1 MTDENCI
8 FPIQSENINIQSTR
22 KPLQVFCNMPAE
34 MPYHSIHFVGYEN
47 KEGKTHVQK
56 DVSIRPST
64 GAKPLYTLIAAVPI
78 HLIVV
83 VAIVL
88 LNLYVAASVSSQ
100 IPPFILSKHSP
111 DAATSIYGEADLIAP
126 HRLPFCNRAFVR

>member
-1 MTDENCI
+1 MFSEAKVTEIYCMADDFCKEFVLQQEKFMVEDKSCKHRNKPNRMSNAEI
-8 FPIQSENINIQSTR
+8 MAIPI
-22 KPLQVFCNMPAE
+22 LF
-34 MPYHSIHFVGYEN
+34 
-47 KEGKTHVQK
+47 
-56 DVSIRPST
+56 VSIRPST

-88 LNLYVAASVSSQ
+88 LNLYVATSASYQ
-100 IPPFILSKHSP
+100 IPHFILSKHSP

-126 HRLPFCNRAFVR
+126 HGLPFCNRAFVR

>member
-1 MTDENCI
+1 MEKNEKKPNVDYVAIIREFEHYGRGRSLRKFCTEN
-8 FPIQSENINIQSTR
+8 
-22 KPLQVFCNMPAE
+22 
-34 MPYHSIHFVGYEN
+34 GYVYQN
-47 KEGKTHVQK
+47 VVRHYRRYF
-56 DVSIRPST
+56 VSIRPST

-126 HRLPFCNRAFVR
+126 HGLPFCNRVFVR